1 MSTKQQ
7 VLVLYLSSSALDAN
21 VIAWAKYD
29 GTGID
34 DHMAGDSDEPLYRSG
49 VEALA
54 DGWRLIQASPLTAHA
69 PGDEFRTGYLK
80 YEFFFEKLVDDEC

>member
-49 VEALA
+49 VEALG

-80 YEFFFEKLVDDEC
+80 YEIRLPAHER

>member
-1 MSTKQQ
+1 MTTKQQ

-21 VIAWAKYD
+21 VIAWARYD
-29 GTGID
+29 GTGND

-54 DGWRLIQASPLTAHA
+54 DGWRPVSYTHLTQ
-69 PGDEFRTGYLK
+69 PTTPY
-80 YEFFFEKLVDDEC
+80 V